1 MRTLTD
7 GSRIARFTLAVDLA
21 MLPLF
26 VLVGLRTHS
35 LDGRAEIFLRNAVP
49 VTVAWLIVAVLLRTY
64 RPPSFSRFVL
74 TWLIA
79 VPVGLLIRT
88 WIAGTLGND
97 GVAVFFGVA
106 MVFTLAFLAVGRVIS
121 GLLGPRLFG
130 AA

>member
-1 MRTLTD
+1 MRPMTD
-7 GSRIARFTLAVDLA
+7 GSRSARFTLVVDLA

-35 LDGRAEIFLRNAVP
+35 LAGEAETFLRNAVP
-49 VTVAWLIVAVLLRTY
+49 VTVAWLLVAVVLRTY
-64 RPPSFSRFVL
+64 RPPSFSRFIVN
-74 TWLIA
+74 WLIA

-106 MVFTLAFLAVGRVIS
+106 MVFTLAFLAFGRLIS
-121 GLLGPRLFG
+121 GVLGPRLFG